1 MRHLRVRRPV
11 LFLAA
16 LWFVLYRDHT
26 GLVRVGLLAALL
38 HECGHVA
45 AWLALT
51 KSLPVLRFSLRGI
64 GLDASAAL
72 LTRGETFLLALAGP
86 LTNLV
91 LCAAVL
97 GRMQLSASYWGY
109 FFAAANLA
117 TGLFNLLPLGDLDG
131 RRMLQCLLP

>member
-11 LFLAA
+11 LLLAA
-16 LWFVLYRDHT
+16 LWFVLYRDHS

-45 AWLALT
+45 AWLAFT
-51 KSLPVLRFSLRGI
+51 RSLPVLRFSMRGI
-64 GLDASAAL
+64 GLDASAARL
-72 LTRGETFLLALAGP
+72 SRRQTFLLALAGP

-91 LCAAVL
+91 LCGVTLAK
-97 GRMQLSASYWGY
+97 MQLQASYWGY

-117 TGLFNLLPLGDLDG
+117 TGLFNLLPVGDLDG
-131 RRMLQCLLP
+131 RRMLQSLLP